1 MRDLEVPS
9 FVRDYEDYIIVF
21 GGITVAIM
29 GGLLRHMYVL
39 EGNVIYFLTLLV
51 LLAAPVSI
59 YFGKKVWGGEVGR
72 TFELVSIGLVCVMVN
87 RIPQIT
93 YNLTNW
99 NILGLSV
106 RFWAGFFNFLG
117 AVGFAIVSYG
127 FYRFW
132 KVAKV
137 DA

>member
-1 MRDLEVPS
+1 MPDIEIPS
-9 FVRDYEDYIIVF
+9 VVDKYEDYIIVF
-21 GGITVAIM
+21 GGILVAII

-39 EGNVIYFLTLLV
+39 EGNVIYVLTLLV

-59 YFGKKVWGGEVGR
+59 YFGKKVWGGAVGR
-72 TFELVSIGLVCVMVN
+72 TFELVSIGLVCVMIN

-93 YNLTNW
+93 YNLTSW
-99 NILGLSV
+99 NFFGLSV

-132 KVAKV
+132 KVANV